1 MKVLV
6 ADPMAEEGIEV
17 LKRQVEVD
25 VKLKLKPEELKSII
39 GDYEALIV
47 RSETKATADIIE
59 AGKKL
64 QVIARAGVGLDNID
78 LEAATRKG
86 IVVVNAPTG
95 NTIAAAEHAIALMM
109 ALARH
114 VPQANARLKSGV
126 WQRSEYMGTE
136 LRGKTLGV
144 VGLGNVGSAV
154 ARRAQAFEMRLIG
167 YDPFVSSEYANNLG
181 VELVSMDKLIRES
194 DFITLHLP
202 LNSDTKGL
210 IGAKELSKMKHTA
223 RIINC
228 ARGGLVDEEALY
240 KAVEAGKIA
249 GAAVDVFVKEPV
261 AENVLFKSDKI
272 IVTPHLGAST
282 AEAQTSVAL
291 EVVEQVLAV
300 LRGQPAR
307 YAVNAPQIPAELL
320 AVLAPYMQVASTLGS
335 LARQLMEG
343 QIKSIQMEYSGEI
356 ANYDTSAVKSSVI
369 GGLLEG
375 ISEERINVVNAA
387 VIANR
392 RGIKIAEKK
401 EAVCEN
407 YASLITLKVTTD
419 AGSLVVAGT
428 VLRGETHIVRV
439 SNFWPDIIPTGGYF
453 LFSDH
458 RDCPGLIGAVGNIT
472 GKADINISSMQLA
485 RLQPRGQALMILA
498 LDEALP
504 EAQLQEI
511 LALQD
516 VHTAKLVKL

>member
-1 MKVLV
+1 MKILV
-6 ADPMAEEGIEV
+6 ADPLAEEGVEV
-17 LKRQVEVD
+17 LKRQAEVD

-78 LEAATRKG
+78 VEAATRKG

-114 VPQANARLKSGV
+114 VPQASARLKSGV

-167 YDPFVSSEYANNLG
+167 YDPFVSSEYAHNLG
-181 VELVSMDKLIRES
+181 VELVSMDKLIKES

-202 LNSDTKGL
+202 LTSDTKGL
-210 IGAKELSKMKHTA
+210 IGAKELGKMKPTA

-228 ARGGLVDEEALY
+228 ARGGLVDEEALC

-261 AENVLFKSDKI
+261 TDSVLFKSDKI

-282 AEAQTSVAL
+282 AEAQASVAL

-300 LRGQPAR
+300 LKGQPAR

-320 AVLAPYMQVASTLGS
+320 TVLAPYMQVASTLGS

-343 QIKSIQMEYSGEI
+343 QIKSIQIEYSGEI
-356 ANYDTSAVKSSVI
+356 ANYDTSAVKASTI

-401 EAVCEN
+401 EATCEN

-419 AGSLVVAGT
+419 ADSLIVAGT

-439 SNFWPDIIPTGGYF
+439 NNFWLDITPTGGYF

-458 RDCPGLIGAVGNIT
+458 RDRPGLIGAVGNIT

-485 RLQPRGQALMILA
+485 RLQARGQALMILA

-511 LALQD
+511 LALQG